1 MEKFRGDWTAWF
13 SWICNRTI
21 SNATDYHDCIE
32 STFYSQDELLDGAN
46 MFDYPTAMFI
56 NHTLDWTSHI
66 SFMFNGQCL
75 TSSLPG
81 LLESGQGLKVNLNTS
96 IIPGYEIFLHD
107 PNFFIRSFNPKSV
120 PIIENSL
127 KIHDYNIPSGN
138 EVIDLSMSL
147 FSFSKECFNN
157 LFMWNNTLWST
168 ESNHH
173 VQNT

>member
-157 LFMWNNTLWST
+157 LFMWNNTL
-168 ESNHH
+168 
-173 VQNT
+173 